1 MEKKIN
7 RKKVLL
13 AVRDYGIMTVAIAI
27 VAAALYFF
35 KYPNHFVLGG
45 MTGLSVVVGKFTSG
59 TVMEWL
65 TPATFV
71 TISNIILLIVGF
83 IVLGKGFGAKTV
95 YCSILLSAF
104 LQLLE
109 LLEKAGL
116 FSTKEPLTDQ
126 PFLELFFAVAL
137 SSFAT
142 AVIFNLGGS
151 TGGSDIIGM
160 IIMKKL
166 NIDIGKAML
175 IADLLIVLT
184 AFFTFDARTG
194 LFSLFGVFVATLII
208 NSSIE
213 SLNRTKYFIIITDKP
228 DEISKII
235 LSTIGRDATR
245 WDAEGCYTKQG
256 KSVLLS
262 VMNVQQARRLRTI
275 IKEADPSAFVLISN
289 SSEIIGNGFR
299 QSM

>member
-35 KYPNHFVLGG
+35 KYPNNFVLGG

-71 TISNIILLIVGF
+71 TISNIILLIIGF

-184 AFFTFDARTG
+184 AFFTFDAGTG

-275 IKEADPSAFVLISN
+275 IKEADPAAFVLISN

>member
-13 AVRDYGIMTVAIAI
+13 AVRDYGIMTVAIAV
-27 VAAALYFF
+27 VAVALYFF

-71 TISNIILLIVGF
+71 TISNIILLIIGF

-184 AFFTFDARTG
+184 AFFTFDAGTG

-275 IKEADPSAFVLISN
+275 IKEADPAAFVLISN

>member
-71 TISNIILLIVGF
+71 TISNIILLIIGF
-83 IVLGKGFGAKTV
+83 IFLGKGFGAKTV

-126 PFLELFFAVAL
+126 PFLELFFAAAL

-184 AFFTFDARTG
+184 AFFTFDAGTG

-275 IKEADPSAFVLISN
+275 IKEADPAAFVLISN

>member
-13 AVRDYGIMTVAIAI
+13 AVRDYGIMTVAIAV
-27 VAAALYFF
+27 VAVALYFF

-184 AFFTFDARTG
+184 AFFTFDAGTG

-245 WDAEGCYTKQG
+245 WDAEGWWF
-256 KSVLLS
+256 
-262 VMNVQQARRLRTI
+262 NVRMSNTEPLVRLNL
-275 IKEADPSAFVLISN
+275 EAKTPELMAEKRDQMLALIR
-289 SSEIIGNGFR
+289 G
-299 QSM
+299 

>member
-13 AVRDYGIMTVAIAI
+13 AVRDYGIMTVAIAV
-27 VAAALYFF
+27 VAVALYFF

-184 AFFTFDARTG
+184 AFFTFDAGTG

-262 VMNVQQARRLRTI
+262 VMNVQQARRLRAI
-275 IKEADPSAFVLISN
+275 IKEADPAAFLLISN
-289 SSEIIGNGFR
+289 STEIIGNGFR

>member
-1 MEKKIN
+1 MDTVKRKKIG
-7 RKKVLL
+7 LFI
-13 AVRDYGIMTVAIAI
+13 RDYGIMTVATVV
-27 VAAALYFF
+27 VAASIYFF
-35 KYPNHFVLGG
+35 KYPNNFVLGG
-45 MTGLSVVVGKFTSG
+45 MTGLSVVVGKLTAG

-71 TISNIILLIVGF
+71 SISNVILLILGF
-83 IVLGKGFGAKTV
+83 IILGRDFGAKTV
-95 YCSILLSAF
+95 YCSLLLSGI
-104 LQLLE
+104 LQILE

-116 FSTKEPLTDQ
+116 FSTAQPFTDQ
-126 PFLELFFAVAL
+126 PFLELFFAVAI

-160 IIMKKL
+160 ILMKKL
-166 NIDIGKAML
+166 HIDIGKGML

-184 AFFTFDARTG
+184 AFFTFDVKTG

-213 SLNRTKYFIIITDKP
+213 SLNRTKYFIIITNKP
-228 DEISKII
+228 DEISELIFK
-235 LSTIGRDATR
+235 TINRDATR

-262 VMNVQQARRLRTI
+262 VMNESQARRLRSV
-275 IKEADPSAFVLISN
+275 IKATDPEAFILISN
-289 SSEIIGNGFR
+289 SSEILGNGFR
-299 QSM
+299 QGL

>member
-71 TISNIILLIVGF
+71 TISNIILLIIGF
-83 IVLGKGFGAKTV
+83 IFLGKGFGAKTV

-184 AFFTFDARTG
+184 AFFTFDAGTG

-275 IKEADPSAFVLISN
+275 IKEADPAAFVLISN

>member
-194 LFSLFGVFVATLII
+194 LFSLFGVFDATLII

-275 IKEADPSAFVLISN
+275 IKEADPAAFVLISN

>member
-7 RKKVLL
+7 RKNVLL
-13 AVRDYGIMTVAIAI
+13 AVRDYGIMTVAIAV
-27 VAAALYFF
+27 VAVALYFF

-275 IKEADPSAFVLISN
+275 IKEADPAAFVLISN

>member
-1 MEKKIN
+1 
-7 RKKVLL
+7 
-13 AVRDYGIMTVAIAI
+13 
-27 VAAALYFF
+27 
-35 KYPNHFVLGG
+35 
-45 MTGLSVVVGKFTSG
+45 
-59 TVMEWL
+59 MEWL

-275 IKEADPSAFVLISN
+275 IKEADPAAFVLISN

>member
-71 TISNIILLIVGF
+71 TISNIILLIIGF

-184 AFFTFDARTG
+184 AFFTFDAGTG

-275 IKEADPSAFVLISN
+275 IKEADPAAFVLISN

>member
-13 AVRDYGIMTVAIAI
+13 AVRDYGIMTVAIAV
-27 VAAALYFF
+27 VAVALYFF

-184 AFFTFDARTG
+184 AFFTFDAGTG

-275 IKEADPSAFVLISN
+275 IKEADPAAFVLISN